1 MIISPA
7 STISFSDTTELAV
20 STCSIGAPSSPIV
33 SPQGVTVGLGELSH
47 PTTDASVKNK
57 MKENDANFI
66 WLIILESKLEVNFIV
81 IYI

>member
-1 MIISPA
+1 
-7 STISFSDTTELAV
+7 LAV

-47 PTTDASVKNK
+47 PTIDTSVKNK

-66 WLIILESKLEVNFIV
+66 WLIILESKLEVNLFSKLQEGNFLAANAA
-81 IYI
+81 